1 MTPNS
6 YKSFYTFTDQITIF
20 HHIKKREAVIFLRV
34 KICCISSVEEAMLA
48 IKYGASALGLVSEMP
63 SGPGV
68 IDDELIEE
76 ISSKV
81 PPPVA
86 TFLLTSKQT
95 AEEIIVQHLKTKTN
109 TLQLVDH
116 LPHNELTKLGN
127 RLPGIKLVQVIHVLD
142 ENSIDEALSVQKF
155 VDALLLDS
163 GNPKLKVKELGGT
176 GRTHNW
182 EISRKI
188 VEEVS
193 IPVFLAGG
201 LNPENVLE
209 AIHAVQPYG
218 LDICSGVRSNGAL
231 DEEKLKEFLK
241 KVQIFNLNNIDQT
254 TKI

>member
-1 MTPNS
+1 MSN
-6 YKSFYTFTDQITIF
+6 FIRI
-20 HHIKKREAVIFLRV
+20 
-34 KICCISSVEEAMLA
+34 KICCISSIDEARLA

-68 IDDELIEE
+68 IDEKLIAE
-76 ISSKV
+76 ITSQI

-86 TFLLTSKQT
+86 TFLLTSKQN
-95 AEEIIVQHLKTKTN
+95 ADEIISQQIRTKVN

-116 LPHNELTKLGN
+116 IPFDELKNVRKELPS
-127 RLPGIKLVQVIHVLD
+127 IKLVQVIHVLD
-142 ENSIDEALSVQKF
+142 EFSIEEAIKVQKY

-182 EISRKI
+182 DLSKKI
-188 VEEVS
+188 IEKTN

-209 AIHAVQPYG
+209 AIEKVQPYG
-218 LDICSGVRSNGAL
+218 LDICNGVRTNGLL
-231 DEEKLKEFLK
+231 DEEKLKLFFQ
-241 KVQIFNLNNIDQT
+241 KVNSFNFNRF
-254 TKI
+254 

>member
-1 MTPNS
+1 
-6 YKSFYTFTDQITIF
+6 
-20 HHIKKREAVIFLRV
+20 
-34 KICCISSVEEAMLA
+34 MLA

-68 IDDELIEE
+68 IDEDIISE
-76 ISSKV
+76 IASKV
-81 PPPVA
+81 PPPIA

-95 AEEIIVQHLKTKTN
+95 AEEIIAQHLKTKTN

-116 LPHNELTKLGN
+116 IPHHELTKLRE
-127 RLPGIKLVQVIHVLD
+127 RLPEIKLVQVIHVLD

-188 VEEVS
+188 IESVNR
-193 IPVFLAGG
+193 PVFLAGG
-201 LNPENVLE
+201 LNPENVKA
-209 AIHAVQPYG
+209 AIEFVQPFG
-218 LDICSGVRSNGAL
+218 LDICSGVRTNNKL
-231 DEEKLKEFLK
+231 DEEKLKLFFES
-241 KVQIFNLNNIDQT
+241 VN
-254 TKI
+254 KINSAVS